1 MTTMTQTQGD
11 APSATVGELVYRFEG
26 TLADMYPIGVFPEGI
41 RFHNQFEGTI
51 VAGPFTGGK
60 IFGPDLFLLRPDG
73 VGEIHAPEVID
84 DGTQRVALDV
94 RGYVVPP
101 PGAPVPPL
109 EALLEPGFEFP
120 DVPFRVTGSAFART
134 VAPEYQYLNRAT
146 IVIEGYVNLGTGELV
161 VEARAV
167 ERVSTPS
174 DDAARVAASGS
185 A

>member
-1 MTTMTQTQGD
+1 MTTAPAIATQ
-11 APSATVGELVYRFEG
+11 PPRATLGELVYRFEG

-41 RFHNQFEGTI
+41 RFHNHFDGTV
-51 VAGPFTGGK
+51 VAGPFAGGK
-60 IFGPDLFLLRPDG
+60 IFGPDLFLLRRDG

-84 DGTQRVALDV
+84 DGTHRVALDV

-120 DVPFRVTGSAFART
+120 DVPLRVTGSALAT
-134 VAPEYQYLNRAT
+134 TAAPDHQYLNRTA
-146 IVIEGYVNLGTGELV
+146 IVIEGHVNLATGELV

-167 ERVSTPS
+167 ERAADPS
-174 DDAARVAASGS
+174 
-185 A
+185 